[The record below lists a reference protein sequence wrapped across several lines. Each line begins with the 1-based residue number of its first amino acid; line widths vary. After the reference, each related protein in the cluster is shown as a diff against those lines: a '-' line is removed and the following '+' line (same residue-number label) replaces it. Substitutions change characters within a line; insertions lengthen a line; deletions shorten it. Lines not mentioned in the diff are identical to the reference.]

1 MEDGGVA
8 SCKARSRTAALQG
21 ALSPPQGLSAL
32 NKPLRAPLFWG
43 WEGPGGLM
51 SEGLGHRWWG
61 TPLDE
66 EPHGTELLSLHSHF
80 LPQESKQDSEK
91 HRYRC
96 RSHYLSIINRR

>member
-1 MEDGGVA
+1 
-8 SCKARSRTAALQG
+8 
-21 ALSPPQGLSAL
+21 
-32 NKPLRAPLFWG
+32 
-43 WEGPGGLM
+43 M

-80 LPQESKQDSEK
+80 LPQESKQDPEK